1 MSLMISAIQG
11 SHFSKT
17 KNQNAVGG
25 VTTERLLALRATSL
39 LDPPH
44 KALGG
49 DHPGY
54 AVASVRQ
61 MQRRIVA
68 NSDSLSLERSGSIR
82 ELYMANGR
90 PSRLRAWAAA
100 DSGSRRSVTGVPAPL
115 RDSMK
120 LTVACRWASR
130 ERLRRTPA

>member
-1 MSLMISAIQG
+1 MSLVLSAIRG
-11 SHFSKT
+11 SRFSKA
-17 KNQNAVGG
+17 KKQNAVGG
-25 VTTERLLALRATSL
+25 VTTEPLLALRATSL

-54 AVASVRQ
+54 AVASVRR
-61 MQRRIVA
+61 MRRRIVA

-100 DSGSRRSVTGVPAPL
+100 DSGSRRSVTAYLP
-115 RDSMK
+115 R
-120 LTVACRWASR
+120 
-130 ERLRRTPA
+130 